1 LKEIGSKFFIMP
13 FKDLITELGKVLDC
27 SKDALNAHKD
37 DIINYLAGKKKEIE
51 QREEVMRQ
59 YSIKIITITLL
70 S

>member
-1 LKEIGSKFFIMP
+1 MP

-37 DIINYLAGKKKEIE
+37 DIIHYLAGKKKEIE
-51 QREEVMRQ
+51 QREEVRMQ
-59 YSIKIITITLL
+59 YFIKIITITFL

>member
-1 LKEIGSKFFIMP
+1 MP
-13 FKDLITELGKVLDC
+13 FKDLITELVKVLDC

-59 YSIKIITITLL
+59 YSIMIITITFL